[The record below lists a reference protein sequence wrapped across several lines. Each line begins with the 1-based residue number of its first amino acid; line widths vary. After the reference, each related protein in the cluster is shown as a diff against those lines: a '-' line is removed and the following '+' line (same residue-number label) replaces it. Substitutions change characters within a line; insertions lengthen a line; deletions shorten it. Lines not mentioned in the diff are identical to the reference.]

1 MFYSPPSRITLCRFS
16 PPRTG
21 PALTREQLETQQIPI
36 YFAVVIAAVAFG
48 LLAPGA
54 AHHLEALVTPAIA
67 VLMYAMF
74 LQIPFLDLRQ
84 GLGNR
89 RFMTALLLAN
99 FILVPLL
106 VWAITRGLVEH
117 PAILIGALLV
127 LLTPCIDYVVVFTHI
142 GKGDSRLT
150 LAATPVLL
158 LVQLVLLPVYL
169 AVMLGD
175 GSEVTIAIA
184 PFVEAFALLI
194 VLPMVLAV
202 LTSAGARRS
211 RAVSAWNDAWAWMPV
226 PAMALVLVTVI
237 GSQIAVVWRD
247 FDRLLPVIPVYI
259 GFMLLAPV
267 LGFVAARLLRLPV
280 VEARSV
286 TFSASTRNSLVVLP
300 LALALPEELRGLAA
314 AAVITQTLVE
324 LVSELVYVRAIPAL
338 LRD

>member
-1 MFYSPPSRITLCRFS
+1 M
-16 PPRTG
+16 
-21 PALTREQLETQQIPI
+21 TRAQLETQQVPI
-36 YFAVVIAAVAFG
+36 YFAAVLAAITFG
-48 LLAPGA
+48 LLASDTA
-54 AHHLEALVTPAIA
+54 RYLEALVTPAIA

-89 RFMTALLLAN
+89 RFIAALLLSN

-117 PAILIGALLV
+117 PAVLIGALLV

-142 GKGDSRLT
+142 GKGDARLT

-158 LVQLVLLPVYL
+158 LMQLALLPLYL
-169 AVMLGD
+169 ALMLGD
-175 GSEVTIAIA
+175 NSNVAISIT
-184 PFVEAFALLI
+184 PFVEAFVLLI

-211 RAVSAWNDAWAWMPV
+211 RTVSTWNDAWAWMPV
-226 PAMALVLVTVI
+226 PAMALVLVVVI
-237 GSQIAVVWRD
+237 ASQIAVVLRD

-267 LGFVAARLLRLPV
+267 LGFVAARLLRLPMT
-280 VEARSV
+280 EARSV
-286 TFSASTRNSLVVLP
+286 TFSAATRNSLVVLP
-300 LALALPEELRGLAA
+300 LALALPEDMRGLAA

-324 LVSELVYVRAIPAL
+324 LVSELIYVRAVPRAVC
-338 LRD
+338 

>member
-1 MFYSPPSRITLCRFS
+1 M
-16 PPRTG
+16 
-21 PALTREQLETQQIPI
+21 TREQLETRQIPI
-36 YFAVVIAAVAFG
+36 YFAAVLAAIVFG
-48 LLAPGA
+48 LLASDTA
-54 AHHLEALVTPAIA
+54 RQLEALITPAIA

-89 RFMTALLLAN
+89 RFITALLLAN

-117 PAILIGALLV
+117 PAIIVGALLV

-158 LVQLVLLPVYL
+158 LAQLVLLPVYL
-169 AVMLGD
+169 ALMLG
-175 GSEVTIAIA
+175 GSSQVAISIT
-184 PFVEAFALLI
+184 PFVEAFVLLI
-194 VLPMVLAV
+194 VLPMALAV

-211 RAVSAWNDAWAWMPV
+211 RAVATWNDAWAWLPV
-226 PAMALVLVTVI
+226 PAMALVLMVVI
-237 GSQIAVVWRD
+237 ASQIVVVLRD
-247 FDRLLPVIPVYI
+247 FDRLLPVVPVYI

-267 LGFVAARLLRLPV
+267 LGFICARLLRLPAS
-280 VEARSV
+280 EARSV
-286 TFSASTRNSLVVLP
+286 TFSAATRNSLVVLP
-300 LALALPEELRGLAA
+300 LALALPEEMRGLAA

-324 LVSELVYVRAIPAL
+324 LVSELIYVRAIP
-338 LRD
+338 RFVR

>member
-1 MFYSPPSRITLCRFS
+1 M
-16 PPRTG
+16 
-21 PALTREQLETQQIPI
+21 TREQLETRQIPI
-36 YFAVVIAAVAFG
+36 YFAAVLAAIVFG
-48 LLAPGA
+48 LLASDTA
-54 AHHLEALVTPAIA
+54 RQLEALITPAIA

-89 RFMTALLLAN
+89 RFITALLLAN

-117 PAILIGALLV
+117 PAILVGALLV

-158 LVQLVLLPVYL
+158 LAQLVLLPVYL
-169 AVMLGD
+169 ALMLG
-175 GSEVTIAIA
+175 GSSQVAISIT
-184 PFVEAFALLI
+184 PFVEAFVLLI
-194 VLPMVLAV
+194 VLPMALAV

-211 RAVSAWNDAWAWMPV
+211 RAIATWNDAWAWLPV
-226 PAMALVLVTVI
+226 PAMALVLMVVI
-237 GSQIAVVWRD
+237 ASQIVVVLRD
-247 FDRLLPVIPVYI
+247 FDRLLPVVPVYI

-267 LGFVAARLLRLPV
+267 LGFICARLLRLPV
-280 VEARSV
+280 SEARSV
-286 TFSASTRNSLVVLP
+286 TFSAATRNSLVVLP
-300 LALALPEELRGLAA
+300 LALALPEEMRGLAA

-324 LVSELVYVRAIPAL
+324 LVSELIYVRAVP
-338 LRD
+338 RFVR

>member
-1 MFYSPPSRITLCRFS
+1 M
-16 PPRTG
+16 
-21 PALTREQLETQQIPI
+21 TREQLETQQIPV
-36 YFAVVIAAVAFG
+36 YFAAVIAAVAFG
-48 LLAPGA
+48 LLAGDTA
-54 AHHLEALVTPAIA
+54 RHLETLVTPAIA
-67 VLMYAMF
+67 ILMYAMF

-89 RFMTALLLAN
+89 RFMAALLLAN

-106 VWAITRGLVEH
+106 VWGLTRGLVEH

-169 AVMLGD
+169 ALMLGENS
-175 GSEVTIAIA
+175 GVTISIA
-184 PFVEAFALLI
+184 PFVEAFVLLI
-194 VLPMVLAV
+194 VLPMILAV
-202 LTSAGARRS
+202 LTSAGAHRS

-226 PAMALVLVTVI
+226 PAMALVLVAVI
-237 GSQIAVVWRD
+237 GSQIGVVLRD

-259 GFMLLAPV
+259 GFMLLAPL
-267 LGFVAARLLRLPV
+267 LGFVSARLLRLPV
-280 VEARSV
+280 TEARSV
-286 TFSASTRNSLVVLP
+286 TFSAATRNSLVVLP
-300 LALALPEELRGLAA
+300 LALALPEDLRALAA

-324 LVSELVYVRAIPAL
+324 LVSELLYIRLIPLFVPTRLA
-338 LRD
+338 